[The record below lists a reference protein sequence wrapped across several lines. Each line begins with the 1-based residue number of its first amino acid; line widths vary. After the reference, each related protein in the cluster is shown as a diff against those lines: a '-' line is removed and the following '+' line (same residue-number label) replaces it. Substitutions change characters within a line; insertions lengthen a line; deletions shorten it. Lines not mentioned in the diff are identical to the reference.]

1 MMMKK
6 IIPIICCIVSAIL
19 VIAFIIKNVTD
30 YSHYSPTFNSAPFSA
45 WVLANALYFILPA
58 ILVLVAGIIV
68 KKKL

>member
-1 MMMKK
+1 MVMKK
-6 IIPIICCIVSAIL
+6 TIPIICCIVSAIL

-68 KKKL
+68 RKKL

>member
-1 MMMKK
+1 MVMKK
-6 IIPIICCIVSAIL
+6 TIPIICCIVSAIL

-45 WVLANALYFILPA
+45 WVLANALYFSLPA

>member
-1 MMMKK
+1 MVMKK
-6 IIPIICCIVSAIL
+6 TIPIICCIVSAIL

-68 KKKL
+68 KK

>member
-1 MMMKK
+1 MMKK

-19 VIAFIIKNVTD
+19 VIAFIIKSVTD
-30 YSHYSPTFNSAPFSA
+30 YSHYSPIFNSAPFSA
-45 WVLANALYFILPA
+45 WVLVNALYFIVPA

>member
-1 MMMKK
+1 MVMKK
-6 IIPIICCIVSAIL
+6 TIPIICCIVSAIL

>member
-1 MMMKK
+1 MVMKK
-6 IIPIICCIVSAIL
+6 TIPIICCIVSAIL

-58 ILVLVAGIIV
+58 ILVLIAGIIV